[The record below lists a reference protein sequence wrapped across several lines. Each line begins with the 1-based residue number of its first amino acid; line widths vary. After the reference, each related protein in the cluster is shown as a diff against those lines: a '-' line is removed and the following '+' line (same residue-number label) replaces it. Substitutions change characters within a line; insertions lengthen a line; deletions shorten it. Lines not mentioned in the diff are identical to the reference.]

1 MRSKKA
7 MRLMKEA
14 GKIKDNAIVEANQ
27 LSADAAN
34 KTKEIKESIAPEQA
48 PAQQAPAGQ
57 Q

>member
-1 MRSKKA
+1 
-7 MRLMKEA
+7 MKEA